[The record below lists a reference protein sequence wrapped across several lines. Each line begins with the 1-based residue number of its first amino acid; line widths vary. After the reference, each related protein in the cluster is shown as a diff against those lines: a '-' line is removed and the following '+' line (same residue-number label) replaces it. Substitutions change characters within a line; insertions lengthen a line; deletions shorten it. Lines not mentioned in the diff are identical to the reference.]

1 MYQSTF
7 WLSFVRTKLYM
18 SEVWQVLF
26 RTQFIELILGWV
38 SRLWPVEYYYA
49 FIFLSI
55 SIQTNFYILLLLRSE
70 YVIYCVSVVF
80 NKSRETCKQRTLFL
94 NRLNKFTWM
103 YRLVAGCVAYTLIV
117 EKITWILNTPHSS
130 SATNGTF
137 SPS

>member
-130 SATNGTF
+130 SATNGIF